1 MIRLRPFRVEDEAA
15 ALAAQEEM
23 RADRLPFLLGYVE
36 GEPWDEYISCR
47 EANRHGERLPERW
60 VPSTFL
66 AATVKDELVGRI
78 SIRHELNDWLAVY
91 GGHIGYVIVPAQR
104 RMGYATEVLRQGLV
118 LARSVGV
125 DDVLIICD
133 DDNTASARVIEHC
146 RGELESVIDGE
157 HGGPRQRRYW
167 IR

>member
-1 MIRLRPFRVEDEAA
+1 VIRLRPFRVEDEPA
-15 ALAAQEEM
+15 ALAAQKEM
-23 RADRLPFLLGYVE
+23 KADRLPFLLGYVE
-36 GEPWDEYISCR
+36 GEPWEEYISRR

-78 SIRHELNDWLAVY
+78 SVRHELNDWLAVY
-91 GGHIGYVIVPAQR
+91 GGHIGYAIVPAQR
-104 RMGYATEVLRQGLV
+104 RKGYATEVLRQGLV

-133 DDNTASARVIEHC
+133 DDNFASASVIERC
-146 RGELESVIDGE
+146 GGELESVIDGE
-157 HGGPRQRRYW
+157 HGGPQQRRYW